1 MTRFEWDPAK
11 AQSNLRKH
19 RIGFAEAQTIFA
31 DPLIVT
37 KADTEHVEQEER
49 WLSIGFSLLGRLL
62 VVAHMQEFLQQE
74 EVIRIISARMAT
86 RRERRDYEETENG

>member
-19 RIGFAEAQTIFA
+19 HIGFAEAQTIFVG
-31 DPLIVT
+31 PLIVT

-49 WLSIGFSLLGRLL
+49 WLSIGLSLLGRLL
-62 VVAHMQEFLQQE
+62 VVAHTQEFSQQE

-86 RRERRDYEETENG
+86 RQERRDYEETENG